1 MAQKQLNDP
10 PPVLEGSS
18 FSDQT
23 SQLDETRP
31 PDPPDHSLSLTS
43 DEPSISLASDSPG
56 PSVSPSPVPETI
68 QPPDPPDHSLSL
80 RSDEQPSVSITP
92 DSMGPSVSPSP
103 GLESSQSISLS
114 PPRVTGSFCDKI
126 MIIAFS
132 IVNLRPNSLPP
143 SFFMQGPG

>member
-1 MAQKQLNDP
+1 MAQKQFTDP

-23 SQLDETRP
+23 SQLDETSP

-68 QPPDPPDHSLSL
+68 QPPDPPDHLLSL
-80 RSDEQPSVSITP
+80 RSDEQPSVSIAP

-126 MIIAFS
+126 MIMAFS
-132 IVNLRPNSLPP
+132 IVNLRPISLPP
-143 SFFMQGPG
+143 SFGM

>member
-43 DEPSISLASDSPG
+43 DEPSIPLASDSPG

-68 QPPDPPDHSLSL
+68 QPPDPPDHLLSL

-132 IVNLRPNSLPP
+132 IVNLRPISLPP
-143 SFFMQGPG
+143 SFGM

>member
-68 QPPDPPDHSLSL
+68 QPPDPPDHLLSL

-114 PPRVTGSFCDKI
+114 PLRVTGSFCDKI

-132 IVNLRPNSLPP
+132 IVNLRPISLPP
-143 SFFMQGPG
+143 SFGM

>member
-56 PSVSPSPVPETI
+56 PSVSPSPVPETVLI
-68 QPPDPPDHSLSL
+68 SRPLIIVMTKKSGM
-80 RSDEQPSVSITP
+80 
-92 DSMGPSVSPSP
+92 SM
-103 GLESSQSISLS
+103 
-114 PPRVTGSFCDKI
+114 
-126 MIIAFS
+126 
-132 IVNLRPNSLPP
+132 
-143 SFFMQGPG
+143 

>member
-23 SQLDETRP
+23 SQLDERIP

-43 DEPSISLASDSPG
+43 DEPSIPLASDSPG

-68 QPPDPPDHSLSL
+68 QPPDPPDHLLSL

-132 IVNLRPNSLPP
+132 IVNLRPISLPL
-143 SFFMQGPG
+143 SFGM

>member
-68 QPPDPPDHSLSL
+68 QPPDPLDHLLSL
-80 RSDEQPSVSITP
+80 RSITP

-132 IVNLRPNSLPP
+132 IVNLRPISLPP
-143 SFFMQGPG
+143 SFGM

>member
-23 SQLDETRP
+23 SQLD
-31 PDPPDHSLSLTS
+31 
-43 DEPSISLASDSPG
+43 
-56 PSVSPSPVPETI
+56 
-68 QPPDPPDHSLSL
+68 L

-92 DSMGPSVSPSP
+92 DSMGPSVS

-132 IVNLRPNSLPP
+132 IVNLSLISLPP
-143 SFFMQGPG
+143 SFGM

>member
-43 DEPSISLASDSPG
+43 DEPSIFLASDSP
-56 PSVSPSPVPETI
+56 
-68 QPPDPPDHSLSL
+68 
-80 RSDEQPSVSITP
+80 
-92 DSMGPSVSPSP
+92 GPSVSPSP

-114 PPRVTGSFCDKI
+114 PPRVTCSFCDKI

-132 IVNLRPNSLPP
+132 IVNLRPISLPP
-143 SFFMQGPG
+143 SFGM